1 MGEVSTPGAAGESPP
16 APLEGPTVEAFIA
29 SMADEK
35 LRMVCNRIVSFFHSL
50 LPGAVGIVNPSGHG
64 FTMVFEGECL
74 ANIYL
79 DQGFLWLEAGPDRIP
94 TGKITDL
101 RALEKVLKRLEL
113 LLLNRLERGKVK
125 TP

>member
-1 MGEVSTPGAAGESPP
+1 MGEVRKPGAAAQSQP
-16 APLEGPTVEAFIA
+16 APVEGPTVEAFIA
-29 SMADEK
+29 SLADEK
-35 LRMVCNRIVSFFHSL
+35 LRLVSSRIVSFFRSF
-50 LPGAVGIVNPSGHG
+50 LPGVVGIVNPSGHG
-64 FTMVFEGECL
+64 FTMAFEGECL

-79 DQGFLWLEAGPDRIP
+79 DQGFLWLEAGPERIP

-113 LLLNRLERGKVK
+113 LLLNRLERGRVK